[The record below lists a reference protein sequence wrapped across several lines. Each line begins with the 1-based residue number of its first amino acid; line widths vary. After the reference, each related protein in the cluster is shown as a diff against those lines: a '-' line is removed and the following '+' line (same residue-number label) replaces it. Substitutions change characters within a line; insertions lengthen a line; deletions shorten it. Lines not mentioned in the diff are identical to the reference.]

1 MAFKTSEKYKSV
13 IYSGDCRHKLK
24 LLFNGVELADADVY
38 CESLKVTSRIIP
50 NGSTRFSLD
59 NFVAKEAEIILHD
72 IDTTIIQSPVNIS
85 IGTLVDGTYEYVP
98 IGLFVVQD
106 LPTTDS
112 NKTTIKLRDYAVKF
126 DFGYNAKDIID
137 ENGGSVTKL
146 QILQDIC
153 SKAGVETDITKFYG
167 SNSKIGIYDNS
178 ITARTYISY
187 LAEQAG
193 AIATIDRSGKL
204 IFVQLK
210 DLETVE
216 IPLNIVEKY
225 EDGEKYE
232 ISRVVYEDA
241 IRKFE
246 YGDESKDTLFINTAN
261 PYITNDVLTGTLSGS
276 KIETSDSADA
286 EVVNY
291 KQYGITKQNVY
302 SGNQLYDF
310 ENTSSI
316 TNGVTVDA
324 DGWITISYDNTN
336 ETRIKYF
343 NYFTPPSN
351 DIKVNTKYAII
362 TEVKEV
368 SGTGSLRPCGTQT
381 NQPAQF
387 SPMTL
392 LNFATTSSG
401 VYKSILTSVSED
413 VTPVNMLRTF
423 AFFNVGQSGSITFRL
438 SVIEDTSITTDS
450 FKYEP
455 YVGGKPSP
463 SPDYP
468 QEIEVGRGK
477 NLFNINTAT
486 LNSAL
491 QWADGTYLT
500 ENLSVASDFIK
511 IEKGKSYI
519 SKYKMQIILFNENKE
534 YIGYYNNKMSQYNDF
549 TISTDSE
556 CNYVKVAFRSIANN
570 NVDFTTIGDI
580 QLEKGSKA
588 TSYLPSNTIE
598 IKSTGKNLYVSSSD
612 IPTGYYSSGVKDI
625 ENTHDGD
632 ISIKTA
638 NAWAGV
644 YFNLK
649 ELIANNNLKI
659 GDKVT
664 CSIYFKTNF
673 VPTLNLT
680 FTLYRATIAGNS
692 GRITI
697 PYNEV
702 VVGEW
707 KRVSFEFEINE
718 YSLTSER
725 ARIETDY
732 YDRDDPYYFG
742 NNRTNYMWFASPQ
755 FEVGELTDYE
765 PYKESSVTYDLG
777 DNFLADKDYIENGVL
792 NKHIGKVVLNGSESG
807 WKPFVD
813 ARGHYNY
820 YINNPLIAKNV
831 DKCWCNQFVFQTVNT
846 NNAGEFSI
854 GGRNPNKNGNI
865 VFNPSDDT
873 TNKLS
878 DFLSKIASNPLE
890 VYFPLETPTQEQ
902 LTSTGELRTFEPN
915 TIITNSLDSEMEV
928 EYARNQT
935 QVSQILQLNKNIPI
949 NSFKTGKIL
958 GNPAIDAYD
967 IIKIVDGNKEFKTLA
982 TNDLTYNGVM
992 INTFDTQIGKEAK
1005 KENVTLTPEA
1015 TFKKWAKTEIDNVE
1029 AEVRI
1034 NTGNIQTVKDEM
1046 GNMYTKGQVNELVAN
1061 AETGV
1066 TNTFSEA
1073 GGNNEIRN
1081 SGLWFKNTGQDAETN
1096 PYEFWKGKANEGNN
1110 DKATNYRSIL
1120 LGKGS
1125 FIQDDIVVPNGNYS
1139 ISFYYRKLIT
1149 SAIASVV
1156 INGKE
1161 YPLDSLETKQFYTGE
1176 QDSETGEYIVDPIVV
1191 SNNHIKIEFKCDV
1204 LDGVEVYDL
1213 MCNKGTVKLA
1223 YSQNQNETTTD
1234 TVNISKGITITS
1246 SVDKNTKFKAG
1257 YDGIRVLDGNNN
1269 PKTTFT
1275 DKGTETDELI
1285 VRKKATITGLLHQEV
1300 DDQTWVTKI

>member
-24 LLFNGVELADADVY
+24 LLFNGVELTDADVY

-59 NFVAKEAEIILHD
+59 NFVAKEAELVLHD

-106 LPTTDS
+106 LPTTDK

-153 SKAGVETDITKFYG
+153 NKAGVETDITKFYG

-261 PYITNDVLTGTLSGS
+261 PYIDNEVLTNTLTGT

-302 SGNQLYDF
+302 SGKQLLDTDILSYSF
-310 ENTSSI
+310 EAN
-316 TNGVTVDA
+316 TNGYVGGATATRVGFGKVILNA
-324 DGWITISYDNTN
+324 NMKYYISYDVVETGTTNVRNTPMLVPVDGSAYSYQYIGTYN
-336 ETRIKYF
+336 TTTGRKVWE
-343 NYFTPPSN
+343 FTPVETKEYIVNYWCNTS
-351 DIKVNTKYAII
+351 DKKVTIANMM
-362 TEVKEV
+362 V
-368 SGTGSLRPCGTQT
+368 S
-381 NQPAQF
+381 
-387 SPMTL
+387 
-392 LNFATTSSG
+392 
-401 VYKSILTSVSED
+401 
-413 VTPVNMLRTF
+413 
-423 AFFNVGQSGSITFRL
+423 
-438 SVIEDTSITTDS
+438 TDS
-450 FKYEP
+450 DISYEP
-455 YVGGKPSP
+455 YVGGKASP
-463 SPDYP
+463 NPDYP
-468 QEIEVGRGK
+468 QEIEVANK
-477 NLFNINTAT
+477 DLFNLSTSIDGFLSDNIGTINAPGEAT
-486 LNSAL
+486 KEK
-491 QWADGTYLT
+491 T
-500 ENLSVASDFIK
+500 SDFI
-511 IEKGKSYI
+511 E
-519 SKYKMQIILFNENKE
+519 
-534 YIGYYNNKMSQYNDF
+534 
-549 TISTDSE
+549 
-556 CNYVKVAFRSIANN
+556 VK
-570 NVDFTTIGDI
+570 
-580 QLEKGSKA
+580 Q
-588 TSYLPSNTIE
+588 
-598 IKSTGKNLYVSSSD
+598 
-612 IPTGYYSSGVKDI
+612 
-625 ENTHDGD
+625 
-632 ISIKTA
+632 
-638 NAWAGV
+638 
-644 YFNLK
+644 
-649 ELIANNNLKI
+649 
-659 GDKVT
+659 
-664 CSIYFKTNF
+664 
-673 VPTLNLT
+673 
-680 FTLYRATIAGNS
+680 
-692 GRITI
+692 
-697 PYNEV
+697 NEV
-702 VVGEW
+702 VVCNLKATIPSNGYIWWGYMYYDINKTPITERASIHNANN
-707 KRVSFEFEINE
+707 KLTLTVPANAKYFRVSTRFYDDGVLTIRKPFITTKSITKNIVKNSSFRENLEGWVAHSTAEIVEKLGQKCLHIPN
-718 YSLTSER
+718 
-725 ARIETDY
+725 I
-732 YDRDDPYYFG
+732 
-742 NNRTNYMWFASPQ
+742 
-755 FEVGELTDYE
+755 LTDTRTVYQDIKDRLE
-765 PYKESSVTYDLG
+765 LGKTYTMTCNAYVENFTAGTTNLFLSLYFDGRKKDGSWGGTQVLKGTYSFLNHDYSNGFVKFSSTFKIPEDTDLTKPFRIFVYSRDNTADLYVYDLQIKPGDTNAEYQEFQESTITYNLG
-777 DNFLADKDYIENGVL
+777 DNFLADKDYIKNGVL
-792 NKHIGKVVLNGSESG
+792 NKNIGKVVLDGSDDETWALYSNDSEG
-807 WKPFVD
+807 ISFMLNLPNSLNIKIGYHTSICDKYTNIKQAW
-813 ARGHYNY
+813 GNLY
-820 YINNPLIAKNV
+820 KNV
-831 DKCWCNQFVFQTVNT
+831 YGIYSDHWNYKYKYFRPPNANITTVDQWKAWLSE
-846 NNAGEFSI
+846 NNIEMYYELATPEQI
-854 GGRNPNKNGNI
+854 Q
-865 VFNPSDDT
+865 
-873 TNKLS
+873 
-878 DFLSKIASNPLE
+878 
-890 VYFPLETPTQEQ
+890 LET
-902 LTSTGELRTFEPN
+902 TGELRTFEPN

-935 QVSQILQLNKNIPI
+935 QVSQILELNKNIPL
-949 NSFKTGKIL
+949 NSFKTGKII

-1176 QDSETGEYIVDPIVV
+1176 QDSGTGEYIVDPIVV
-1191 SNNHIKIEFKCDV
+1191 SNNNIKIEFKCDV

-1223 YSQNQNETTTD
+1223 YSQNQNETTTS

-1246 SVDKNTKFKAG
+1246 SNDENVKFKAD
-1257 YDGIRVLDGNNN
+1257 YDGIRILDGNNN